1 MTASTLKR
9 GACAIV
15 GVAESD
21 LGEVAAGLSAIDLM
35 AQATHRA
42 LQDCGL
48 TLRDVDGVFATTS
61 QSRMPTLALCEY
73 LGIKPRYHD
82 GTNIGGSSFMSM
94 VAHAQAAIQSG
105 LCEVAL
111 ITYGSTQRS
120 MGRAN
125 VAAPDVNPYESPYR
139 PIYTSS
145 SYALAA
151 SRHMHQYGTTREQ
164 LAHIAVAARQWAL
177 LNPSAWEKQPLTI
190 DEVLGARMISSPLT
204 VRDCCL
210 VTDGGGAL
218 IMTSA
223 ERAADLGSRPAYVLG
238 VGEDLSHY
246 SISSM
251 PDLTVTGAARSGAAA
266 YAMAG
271 LRPRDIDV
279 VEVYDAFTITTL
291 LFLEDL
297 GFCPKGEGGRF
308 VADGAIAPGGVLAVN
323 TNGGGLSYCHPGMYG
338 VFVLIEA
345 VRQVRG
351 EAGRRQVSG
360 CETAIAHG
368 NGGTLSSQSTVILG
382 SAATMS

>member
-1 MTASTLKR
+1 MTGSMLKR

-48 TLRDVDGVFATTS
+48 SLRDVDGVFATTS

-73 LGIKPRYHD
+73 LGVKPRYHD
-82 GTNIGGSSFMSM
+82 GTNMGGSSFMSM
-94 VAHAQAAIQSG
+94 VAHAQAAIQAG

-111 ITYGSTQRS
+111 IAYGSTQRS
-120 MGRAN
+120 VGRAN
-125 VAAPDVNPYESPYR
+125 VAAADVNPYESPYR

-151 SRHMHQYGTTREQ
+151 SRHMYQYGTAREH

-177 LNPSAWEKQPLTI
+177 LNPSAWEKQPLTL
-190 DEVLGARMISSPLT
+190 DEVLCARMVSSPLT

-223 ERAADLGSRPAYVLG
+223 ERAADLRLPPAYMLG
-238 VGEDLSHY
+238 VGEELSHY

-251 PDLTVTGAARSGAAA
+251 ADLTVTGAARSGAAA

-271 LRPRDIDV
+271 LTPREIDV

-297 GFCPKGEGGRF
+297 GFCPKGEGGPF
-308 VADGAIAPGGVLAVN
+308 VAGGAIAPGGVLPVN

-345 VRQVRG
+345 VRQIRG
-351 EAGRRQVSG
+351 EAGLRQVPG

-382 SAATMS
+382 SAATMN

>member
-1 MTASTLKR
+1 MTQPQFKR

-21 LGEVAAGLSAIDLM
+21 LGEVAPGLSPMDLM
-35 AQATHRA
+35 GQATHRA
-42 LQDCGL
+42 LADAGL
-48 TLRDVDGVFATTS
+48 SLRDIDGLFATTS
-61 QSRMPTLALCEY
+61 QSRMPTLALAEY
-73 LGIKPRYHD
+73 LGIRPRYHD
-82 GTNIGGSSFMSM
+82 GTNIGGCSFMSM
-94 VAHAQAAIQSG
+94 VAHAQAAIEAG

-111 ITYGSTQRS
+111 ITYASTQRT
-120 MGRAN
+120 MGRNN
-125 VAAPDVNPYESPYR
+125 VAAPDVNPYEAPYR
-139 PIYTSS
+139 PLYTAS

-177 LNPSAWEKQPLTI
+177 LNPKAWEKEPLSVE
-190 DEVLGARMISSPLT
+190 DVLRSRMVSTPLS

-218 IMTSA
+218 IVTSA
-223 ERAADLGSRPAYVLG
+223 ARARTLRKKPAYVLG
-238 VGEDLSHY
+238 VGEDLGHY
-246 SISSM
+246 SISNM
-251 PDLTVTGAARSGAAA
+251 PDLTVTGAVRSGAAA

-271 LRPRDIDV
+271 MQPRDIDV
-279 VEVYDAFTITTL
+279 VQVYDAFTITTL

-308 VADGAIAPGGVLAVN
+308 VADGAIAPGGRLAVN

-345 VRQVRG
+345 VRQLRG
-351 EAGRRQVSG
+351 EAGARQVPG

-368 NGGTLSSQSTVILG
+368 NGGTLSAQSTVVLG
-382 SAATMS
+382 TEATL

>member
-1 MTASTLKR
+1 MTAPVLKR

-15 GVAESD
+15 GVAESG
-21 LGEVAAGLSAIDLM
+21 LGEVGAGFSAIDLM

-48 TLRDVDGVFATTS
+48 SLRDVDGVFATTS

-73 LGIKPRYHD
+73 LGVKPRYHD
-82 GTNIGGSSFMSM
+82 GTNIGGGSFMSM

-111 ITYGSTQRS
+111 IAYGSTQRS

-139 PIYTSS
+139 PIYTAS

-151 SRHMHQYGTTREQ
+151 SRHMHQYGTTREH
-164 LAHIAVAARQWAL
+164 LASIAVAARQWAL

-190 DEVLGARMISSPLT
+190 DQVLGARMVSSPLT

-218 IMTSA
+218 IVTSA
-223 ERAADLGSRPAYVLG
+223 ERAANLASSPAYVLG
-238 VGEDLSHY
+238 VGEDMSHY

-251 PDLTVTGAARSGAAA
+251 PDLTVTGAVRSGAAA
-266 YAMAG
+266 YAMSG

-308 VADGAIAPGGVLAVN
+308 VSEGAIAPGGVLPVN

-338 VFVLIEA
+338 IFVLIEA
-345 VRQVRG
+345 VRQIRG

>member
-73 LGIKPRYHD
+73 LGVKPRYHD

-308 VADGAIAPGGVLAVN
+308 VADGAIAPGGALAVN

>member
-1 MTASTLKR
+1 MTGSTLKR

-223 ERAADLGSRPAYVLG
+223 ERAADLRSRPAYVLG

-246 SISSM
+246 NISSM
-251 PDLTVTGAARSGAAA
+251 PDLTVTGAARSGASA

-308 VADGAIAPGGVLAVN
+308 VADGAIAPGGALAVN

-382 SAATMS
+382 SAATRS

>member
-1 MTASTLKR
+1 MTASMLKR

-73 LGIKPRYHD
+73 LGVKPRYHD

-323 TNGGGLSYCHPGMYG
+323 TNGGGLSYGHPGMYG

>member
-1 MTASTLKR
+1 MDAALKR

-21 LGEVAAGLSAIDLM
+21 VGQVADGMSPLDLMGQATARALADAGL
-35 AQATHRA
+35 A
-42 LQDCGL
+42 LG
-48 TLRDVDGVFATTS
+48 DVDGVFATTS

-73 LGIKPRYHD
+73 LGIHPRYHD
-82 GTNIGGSSFMSM
+82 GTNIGGCSFMSM
-94 VAHAQAAIQSG
+94 VAHAQAAIQAG
-105 LCEVAL
+105 LCNVAL
-111 ITYGSTQRS
+111 IAYGSTQRS
-120 MGRAN
+120 LGRAN
-125 VAAPDVNPYESPYR
+125 VAAPDVNPYEGPYR
-139 PIYTSS
+139 PLYTAS

-151 SRHMHQYGTTREQ
+151 SRHMYEFGTTREQ
-164 LAHIAVAARQWAL
+164 LAQIAVSAREWAL
-177 LNPSAWEKQPLTI
+177 LNPKAWEKEPLTVE
-190 DEVLGARMISSPLT
+190 DVMRSRMVSSPLT

-218 IMTSA
+218 IITSA
-223 ERAADLGSRPAYVLG
+223 ERARSLRSKPAFVLG
-238 VGEDLSHY
+238 LGEHLGHY
-246 SISSM
+246 NISSM
-251 PDLTVTGAARSGAAA
+251 PDLTVTGARDSGAAA

-271 LRPRDIDV
+271 LGPRDIDV

-308 VADGAIAPGGVLAVN
+308 VADGMIAPGGRLAVN

-345 VRQVRG
+345 VRQLRG
-351 EAGRRQVSG
+351 EAGRRQVAG

-368 NGGTLSSQSTVILG
+368 NGGTLSAQSTVILG
-382 SAATMS
+382 TEASL

>member
-1 MTASTLKR
+1 MTRAYLAR

-21 LGEVAAGLSAIDLM
+21 LGEVAPGLSPLDLM
-35 AQATHRA
+35 GQATHRA
-42 LQDCGL
+42 LEDAGL
-48 TLRDVDGVFATTS
+48 SLRDVDGLFATTS
-61 QSRMPTLALCEY
+61 QSRMPTLALAEY
-73 LGIKPRYHD
+73 LGIRPRYHD
-82 GTNIGGSSFMSM
+82 GTNIGGCSFMSM
-94 VAHAQAAIQSG
+94 VAHAQAAIEAG

-111 ITYGSTQRS
+111 ITYASTQRS

-125 VAAPDVNPYESPYR
+125 VAAPDSNPYEAPYR
-139 PIYTSS
+139 PLYTAS

-177 LNPSAWEKQPLTI
+177 LNPKAWEKEPLSVE
-190 DEVLGARMISSPLT
+190 DVLRSRMVSTPLS

-218 IMTSA
+218 IVTSS
-223 ERAADLGSRPAYVLG
+223 ERARSLRKKPAYVLG
-238 VGEDLSHY
+238 VGEDLGHY
-246 SISSM
+246 SISNM
-251 PDLTVTGAARSGAAA
+251 PDLTVTGAVRSGAAA
-266 YAMAG
+266 YAMSG
-271 LRPRDIDV
+271 LAPRDIDV
-279 VEVYDAFTITTL
+279 VQVYDAFTITTL

-308 VADGAIAPGGVLAVN
+308 VADGAIAPGGQLPVN
-323 TNGGGLSYCHPGMYG
+323 TSGGGLSYCHPGMYG

-345 VRQVRG
+345 VRQLRG
-351 EAGRRQVSG
+351 EAGRRQVAG

-368 NGGTLSSQSTVILG
+368 NGGTLSAQSTVVLG
-382 SAATMS
+382 TEATL

>member
-73 LGIKPRYHD
+73 LGVKPRYHD

-218 IMTSA
+218 IMSSA

-323 TNGGGLSYCHPGMYG
+323 TNGGGLSYGHPGMYG